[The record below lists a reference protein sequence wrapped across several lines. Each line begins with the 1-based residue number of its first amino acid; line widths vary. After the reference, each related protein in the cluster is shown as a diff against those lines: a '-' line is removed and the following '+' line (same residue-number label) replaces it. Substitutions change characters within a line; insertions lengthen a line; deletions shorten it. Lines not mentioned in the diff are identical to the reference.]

1 MSPGGLKAE
10 DQGPAWDSN
19 TIGFKSTR
27 SAGRT
32 WGVVDLEQHHSAGSD
47 PAILGID
54 NVRLELPIAGLG
66 SRTLAASIDHFLL
79 FLLQVL
85 WLAGG
90 IVLLP
95 QVGMSTGWTFGILAL
110 GIFVLQ
116 WGYFAAF
123 EIILGGQTPGKL
135 AVGLRVVSRVGGRTT
150 PAAILIRNFI
160 RTFDILVGIPIMA
173 IDRRARRLGD
183 VIAGTLVVH
192 HRDDR
197 REQAQ
202 LGRHPSG
209 WGAREVAVMESFLRR
224 AELMETEAAQ
234 DLADRLLRWIE
245 VSEPDFWAEA
255 EPSMIDSA
263 DRLLV
268 LRQALEAR
276 V

>member
-1 MSPGGLKAE
+1 M
-10 DQGPAWDSN
+10 
-19 TIGFKSTR
+19 
-27 SAGRT
+27 
-32 WGVVDLEQHHSAGSD
+32 EQQQ

-85 WLAGG
+85 CLAVGA
-90 IVLLP
+90 VLLP
-95 QVGMSTGWTFGILAL
+95 QQGLSTGWVFGILIL
-110 GIFVLQ
+110 GVFVLQ

-123 EIILGGQTPGKL
+123 EIILAGQTPGKV

-160 RTFDILVGIPIMA
+160 RTFDILVGIPLMA
-173 IDRRARRLGD
+173 VDRRARRLGD
-183 VIAGTLVVH
+183 FIAGTLVVH

-202 LGRHPSG
+202 LGRHPPG
-209 WGAREVAVMESFLRR
+209 WGAREVAVVESFLRR
-224 AELMETEAAQ
+224 AELMDSGGAQ
-234 DLADRLLRWIE
+234 SLADRLLRWIE
-245 VSEPDFWAEA
+245 TSEPGFWADV
-255 EPSMIDSA
+255 EPGLIDSE
-263 DRLLV
+263 DRVLI

>member
-1 MSPGGLKAE
+1 MEQQHA
-10 DQGPAWDSN
+10 
-19 TIGFKSTR
+19 TR
-27 SAGRT
+27 
-32 WGVVDLEQHHSAGSD
+32 SD

-85 WLAGG
+85 FLVAG

-95 QVGMSTGWTFGILAL
+95 QMDMATGWVIAILTL

-123 EIILGGQTPGKL
+123 EIITNGQTPGKL
-135 AVGLRVVSRVGGRTT
+135 AVGLRVVSRVGGRTS

-160 RTFDILVGIPIMA
+160 RTFDIVVGIPIMA
-173 IDRRARRLGD
+173 VDRRARRLGD
-183 VIAGTLVVH
+183 FIAGTLVVH

-202 LGRHPSG
+202 LGRHPSE
-209 WGAREVAVMESFLRR
+209 WGAREVAVVESFLRR
-224 AELMETEAAQ
+224 AELMDRKGAQ
-234 DLADRLLRWIE
+234 NLADRLLRWIE
-245 VSEPDFWAEA
+245 VSEPTFWAEV
-255 EPSMIDSA
+255 EPGLIDSE
-263 DRLLV
+263 DRVLV
-268 LRQALEAR
+268 LRQALGAR
-276 V
+276 I